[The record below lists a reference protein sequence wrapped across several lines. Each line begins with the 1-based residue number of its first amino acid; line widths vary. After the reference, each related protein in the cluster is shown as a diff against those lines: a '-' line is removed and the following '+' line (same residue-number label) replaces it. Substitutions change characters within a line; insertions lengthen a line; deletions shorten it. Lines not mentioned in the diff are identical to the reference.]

1 MIGECWHEWM
11 PKASFFDS
19 NTMKCNKCRTIGFLQ
34 YTDFSTPEGFFK
46 LWNFCKE
53 QEWWVKF
60 HDFNGGRIIQ
70 YENEL
75 IPDIEIYI
83 NPYLINPNTFANAVA
98 KFRGWK
104 EEQ

>member
-1 MIGECWHEWM
+1 MNRDQFLTEMIGECWHDISIDRTR
-11 PKASFFDS
+11 SFQVQFYK
-19 NTMKCNKCRTIGFLQ
+19 NNNF
-34 YTDFSTPEGFFK
+34 FTPEGFFK

-104 EEQ
+104 KEQ